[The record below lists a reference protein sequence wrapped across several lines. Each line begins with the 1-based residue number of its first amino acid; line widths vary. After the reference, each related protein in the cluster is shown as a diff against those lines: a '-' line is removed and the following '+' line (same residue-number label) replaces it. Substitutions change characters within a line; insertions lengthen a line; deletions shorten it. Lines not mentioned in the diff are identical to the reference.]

1 MLLMKNILG
10 RIWALWALTT
20 FIVSFL
26 IILTPSLLT
35 GVVPNPKGQDYFIKI
50 ARKWI
55 RVWLFIIGCRLV
67 VKGAAHFEQGKS
79 FIITCNHNS
88 FMDAPLSSP
97 FIPGPNKTIA
107 KSTFT
112 KVPLFGWYYKRGGV
126 MVNRQSDESRRK
138 SYEEMKRVLQTGM
151 HICIYPE
158 GTRNR
163 TSAPLKPF
171 YNGAF
176 KLAVETGH
184 AILPAILFNTKNV
197 LPPGKF
203 FYGWPGK
210 LEIHFLRP
218 LSPMGLSAEALKERV
233 FNTMSE
239 YYQTHVGTST
249 P

>member
-1 MLLMKNILG
+1 MNILKSILG
-10 RIWALWALTT
+10 RVWALWALIT
-20 FIVSFL
+20 FVASFL
-26 IILTPSLLT
+26 LILIPSLLT
-35 GVVPNPKGQDYFIKI
+35 GLIADPNGQELYIKI

-55 RVWLFIIGCRLV
+55 RVWLFIIGCRLN
-67 VKGAAHFEQGKS
+67 VKGEHHFKKGKA

-88 FMDAPLSSP
+88 FMDPPLSSP
-97 FIPGPNKTIA
+97 FINGPNKTIA

-126 MVNRQSDESRRK
+126 MVNRKNEESRRK
-138 SYEEMKRVLQTGM
+138 SYEEMKRVLRAGM
-151 HICIYPE
+151 HMCIYPE

-184 AILPAILFNTKNV
+184 AILPTVLFNTKNV

-203 FYGWPGK
+203 LFGWPGK
-210 LEIHFLRP
+210 MEIHFLP
-218 LSPMGLSAEALKERV
+218 PINPEGHTADELKTIV
-233 FNTMSE
+233 FTTMQN
-239 YYQTHVGTST
+239 YYQQNLAST
-249 P
+249 L